1 MTDTATDSVSQ
12 RPAERWWAWLPA
24 GLGLLVLG
32 TIGLLSLLP
41 SSLVS
46 DKYNERVGEY
56 QPTPYAQV
64 PASAESVNDRVVFGD
79 LPDEVERFEP
89 EGDFYFVTVS
99 APKQTVLSWLVGHD
113 DPAIEFL
120 TSEDKYGFQTPTQRR
135 EINLQAM
142 RTAQQEAE
150 YLALTR
156 AGYDATITAGEV
168 VVMQTLCKTFDD
180 EGECLE
186 MFPSDEQIDP
196 ADRILEA
203 DGVELESVED
213 LSAVLEDKQPGDTV
227 ELLIDRPGDGERS
240 VSVELSAA
248 TDGSGRTIVGFQP
261 FDTREVELPFEVDI
275 ETNRIGGPSA
285 GLAFTLAL
293 IDQLTEGELACG
305 ERIAVTGTIALDGS
319 VGPIGGLAQKA
330 SAVHQ
335 NGVRQFIVP
344 AAQAEFSDPD
354 ELARVE
360 DAGRG
365 EVELYPV
372 ETLDEAL
379 EVLEEIGCD
388 PLVPV
393 DSETA
398 AAVAD
403 DG

>member
-1 MTDTATDSVSQ
+1 MTDTASNSVPEQ
-12 RPAERWWAWLPA
+12 PAQKWWAWVLA
-24 GLGLLVLG
+24 SFALVVLAA
-32 TIGLLSLLP
+32 IAVMSVLP
-41 SSLVS
+41 SSWVS

-79 LPDEVERFEP
+79 LPDGVQRFEP

-99 APKQTVLSWLVGHD
+99 APEQSVLSWLVGHD

-150 YLALTR
+150 YLALTT

-168 VVMQTLCKTFDD
+168 VVQQTLCQTFDD

-196 ADRILEA
+196 ADRILQA
-203 DGVELESVED
+203 DGAALGSVED
-213 LSAVLEDKQPGDTV
+213 LAAVLEDKQPGDTV
-227 ELLIDRPGDGERS
+227 ELRIDRPGDGEMT
-240 VSVELSAA
+240 VEVELSAA
-248 TDGSGRTIVGFQP
+248 TDGSGRTIIGFQP
-261 FDTREVELPFEVDI
+261 FDTREVELPFQVDI

-293 IDQLTEGELACG
+293 IDELTEGELACG
-305 ERIAVTGTIALDGS
+305 EQIAVTGTISLDGT

-330 SAVHQ
+330 SAVQQ
-335 NGVRQFIVP
+335 NGVTTFIVP
-344 AAQAEFSDPD
+344 AAQVEFSD
-354 ELARVE
+354 EEQLQRVL

-372 ETLDEAL
+372 ADLDEAL
-379 EVLEEIGCD
+379 AVLEEIGCD

-393 DSETA
+393 DPEQA
-398 AAVAD
+398 ATVGTSD
-403 DG
+403 